1 MEMANKFLL
10 GEVMKKLQS
19 NIYDEQPCS
28 LFKCWQGLVFLSF
41 PLKRF
46 YKITSA
52 GNARFIYLLFTILGF
67 LPLIPFV
74 GEFLGI
80 YGLGCLMFVS
90 PLCILNDEG
99 IEEKDKWMD
108 LKRYLED
115 FSNMEQNTI
124 EMVKIWQFYLT
135 YSIALGIESISS
147 EEIETFFGNNIYNY
161 FEDSKQDTRLDNS
174 EIKII
179 EEVKGDYK
187 KVLQKEIDEEIEKS
201 YMGLK

>member
-1 MEMANKFLL
+1 
-10 GEVMKKLQS
+10 
-19 NIYDEQPCS
+19 
-28 LFKCWQGLVFLSF
+28 
-41 PLKRF
+41 
-46 YKITSA
+46 
-52 GNARFIYLLFTILGF
+52 
-67 LPLIPFV
+67 
-74 GEFLGI
+74 
-80 YGLGCLMFVS
+80 MFAS

-147 EEIETFFGNNIYNY
+147 EEIEAFFGNNIYNY